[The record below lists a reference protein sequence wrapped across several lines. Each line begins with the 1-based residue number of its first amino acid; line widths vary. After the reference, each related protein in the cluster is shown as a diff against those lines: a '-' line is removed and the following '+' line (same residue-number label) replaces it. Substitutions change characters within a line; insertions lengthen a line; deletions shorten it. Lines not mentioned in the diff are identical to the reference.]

1 MICQS
6 HHQPANFCYTFVI
19 GAGGE
24 LISLILLLFFFAIN
38 MSSRDIT
45 QGFAEVSPAWT
56 LDGVVF
62 VSILPLES
70 QCSMGIQ
77 V

>member
-24 LISLILLLFFFAIN
+24 LISLILILILLFTIN

-56 LDGVVF
+56 LDGVIF
-62 VSILPLES
+62 VSIFPL
-70 QCSMGIQ
+70 
-77 V
+77 